1 MLKVTF
7 CIYDK
12 PDSVGGPIT
21 WVQRLL
27 PALRTHGIEAR
38 CLFLLHWGDT
48 GPALNTLRE
57 LGFDCK
63 AVLAHER
70 TEDRVRWILDELR
83 ENPPDIFVP
92 NLVVAGYFAGRWA
105 REAGIPTVGVLHSD
119 DDFYRGLQNEFVF
132 GTEAFRLSAVVC
144 VSQELERE
152 VLNARPPATIVRRIP
167 YGVPVPP
174 ATVERNSARLRICF
188 VGRLA
193 EEQKRIFDVTRA
205 LCDAVRNVEGTSAVI
220 YGDGPDRSGVERIL
234 ATEGAGLDVRLGG
247 LVASDEIQ
255 RRLMSCDVIVLLSD
269 YEGLPIALME
279 AMACGCVPVC
289 LRIRS
294 GIPELVDDEVNGL
307 LVDDRGAG
315 FLRAIR
321 RLRDEPSLW
330 NRLSASARATVAT
343 RFSETESTS
352 QWSQLLHELN
362 GGSSTTHQI
371 ATPRNLSLPPVNP
384 SLASGDL
391 REKRVGTLHRF
402 YGRFYGRGRIIAG
415 AIKRS
420 LWPAT
425 TKKAG

>member
-1 MLKVTF
+1 MLEVTF

-27 PALRTHGIEAR
+27 PALRRHGIEAR
-38 CLFLLHWGDT
+38 CLVLLHWGDT
-48 GPALNTLRE
+48 GPALNMLRE

-70 TEDRVRWILDELR
+70 TEDRVRWILDQLR

-119 DDFYRGLQNEFVF
+119 DDFYRGLQNEFIF
-132 GTEAFRLSAVVC
+132 GAEAFRLSAVVC
-144 VSQELERE
+144 VSRELERE
-152 VLNARPPATIVRRIP
+152 VLNAGPPATVVRRIP

-174 ATVERNSARLRICF
+174 ARVERNSAHLRICF

-205 LCDAVRNVEGTSAVI
+205 LCDAVRHVHGTSAVI

-234 ATEGAGLDVRLGG
+234 ATEGAGLDVRLEG

-255 RRLMSCDVIVLLSD
+255 RRLMACDVIVLLSD

-321 RLRDEPSLW
+321 RLHDEPGLW

-343 RFSETESTS
+343 RFSETESTA

-391 REKRVGTLHRF
+391 REKRVGTLL
-402 YGRFYGRGRIIAG
+402 RFYGRGRIIAG

-420 LWPAT
+420 LSRPPA
-425 TKKAG
+425 KKAR